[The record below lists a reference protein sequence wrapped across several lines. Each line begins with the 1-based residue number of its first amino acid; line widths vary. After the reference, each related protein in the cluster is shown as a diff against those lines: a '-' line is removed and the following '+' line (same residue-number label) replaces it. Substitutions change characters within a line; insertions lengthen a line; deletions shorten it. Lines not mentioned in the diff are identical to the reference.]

1 MRRQRS
7 AAAGGGLVRGVM
19 IGPTVLWLAV
29 FLLAPLVI
37 VVGISF
43 MTKNSHGGVN
53 MPLTLDAYKSMANM
67 DYFLIFVR
75 SLWLAAETTV
85 LCLVF
90 GYPLASIIAHS
101 SKKIKPVLVL
111 MVMLPFW
118 INSMIRLYGWMT
130 MLRSEGIINTLL
142 MNLGI
147 IDEPLAMLYTNGAV
161 VLGMVYELLPFAVLP
176 LYTSIEKIDPS
187 LLEAACDLGAPR
199 RRSFMRVTLPLTM
212 PGIFAGSIQT
222 FIPALGLFYVSDML
236 GGGSSMYLGNLIKN
250 QFLSARNWPL
260 GAALSLLLIAVTI
273 VLMRLYTRVGKL
285 DDIV

>member
-1 MRRQRS
+1 MRKN
-7 AAAGGGLVRGVM
+7 AGSLPVKAVM
-19 IGPTVLWLAV
+19 IGPTVLWLLI
-29 FLLAPLVI
+29 FLLAPLFI

-53 MPLTLDAYKSMANM
+53 MPLTLEAYGSMANV
-67 DYFLIFVR
+67 DYVLIFLR
-75 SLWLAAETTV
+75 SMWLAFKTTI

-90 GYPLASIIAHS
+90 GYPLAAVIAHS
-101 SKKIKPVLVL
+101 SKNVKPILVL

-130 MLRSEGIINTLL
+130 MLPGEGIINTLL
-142 MNLGI
+142 ANIGI
-147 IDEPLAMLYTNGAV
+147 EPLEMLYTDGAV
-161 VLGMVYELLPFAVLP
+161 LLGMVYELLPFAVLP

-187 LLEAACDLGAPR
+187 LLEAACDLGAAK

-212 PGIFAGSIQT
+212 PGIFAASIQT

-273 VLMRLYTRVGKL
+273 ILMRLYTRVGKL

>member
-1 MRRQRS
+1 MKS
-7 AAAGGGLVRGVM
+7 DNKAVKAVM

-43 MTKNSHGGVN
+43 LTKNAHGGVN
-53 MPLTLDAYKSMANM
+53 MPVTLQAYESMANK
-67 DYFLIFVR
+67 DYIVIFLR
-75 SLWLAAETTV
+75 SIWLAVKTTI
-85 LCLVF
+85 LCLVL
-90 GYPLASIIAHS
+90 GYPLASIIAKS
-101 SKKIKPVLVL
+101 SKNVKPILVL

-130 MLRSEGIINTLL
+130 LLRTEGILNNILI
-142 MNLGI
+142 GI
-147 IDEPLAMLYTNGAV
+147 GLIKEPLAMLYTDGAV

-187 LLEAACDLGAPR
+187 LLEAACDLGAPK
-199 RRSFMRVTLPLTM
+199 RRSFLRVTLPLTM
-212 PGIFAGSIQT
+212 PGIFAASMQT

-260 GAALSLLLIAVTI
+260 GAALSLLLIVITI
-273 VLMRLYTRVGKL
+273 VLMRLYSRVGNL

>member
-1 MRRQRS
+1 MKS
-7 AAAGGGLVRGVM
+7 DNKAVKAVM
-19 IGPTVLWLAV
+19 IGPTVLWMAV

-43 MTKNSHGGVN
+43 LTKNAHGGVN
-53 MPLTLDAYKSMANM
+53 MPVTLQAYESMANK
-67 DYFLIFVR
+67 DYIVIFLR
-75 SLWLAAETTV
+75 SIWLAVKTTI
-85 LCLVF
+85 LCLVL
-90 GYPLASIIAHS
+90 GYPLASIIAKS
-101 SKKIKPVLVL
+101 SKNVKPILVL

-130 MLRSEGIINTLL
+130 LLRTEGILNNILI
-142 MNLGI
+142 GI
-147 IDEPLAMLYTNGAV
+147 GLIKEPLTMLYTDGAV

-187 LLEAACDLGAPR
+187 LLEAACDLGAPK
-199 RRSFMRVTLPLTM
+199 RRSFLRVTLPLTM
-212 PGIFAGSIQT
+212 PGIFAASMQT

-260 GAALSLLLIAVTI
+260 GAALSLLLIVITI
-273 VLMRLYTRVGKL
+273 VLMRLYSRVGNL

>member
-1 MRRQRS
+1 MKS
-7 AAAGGGLVRGVM
+7 DNKAVKAVM

-43 MTKNSHGGVN
+43 LTKNAHGGVN
-53 MPLTLDAYKSMANM
+53 MPVTLQAYASMANR
-67 DYFLIFVR
+67 DYIVILLR
-75 SLWLAAETTV
+75 SIWLAVKTTI
-85 LCLVF
+85 LCLVL
-90 GYPLASIIAHS
+90 GYPLASIIAKS
-101 SKKIKPVLVL
+101 SKNVKPILVL

-130 MLRSEGIINTLL
+130 LLRTEGILNNILI
-142 MNLGI
+142 GI
-147 IDEPLAMLYTNGAV
+147 GLIKEPLAMLYTDGAV

-187 LLEAACDLGAPR
+187 LLEAACDLGAPK
-199 RRSFMRVTLPLTM
+199 RRSFLRVTLPLTM
-212 PGIFAGSIQT
+212 PGIFAASMQT

-260 GAALSLLLIAVTI
+260 GAALSLLLIVITI
-273 VLMRLYTRVGKL
+273 VLMRLYSRVGNL

>member
-1 MRRQRS
+1 MRKN
-7 AAAGGGLVRGVM
+7 AGSLPVKAVM
-19 IGPTVLWLAV
+19 IGPTVLWLLI
-29 FLLAPLVI
+29 FLLAPLFI

-53 MPLTLDAYKSMANM
+53 MSLTLEAYGSMANV
-67 DYFLIFVR
+67 DYVLIFLR
-75 SLWLAAETTV
+75 SMWLAFKTTI

-90 GYPLASIIAHS
+90 GYPLAAVIAHS
-101 SKKIKPVLVL
+101 SKNVKPILVL

-130 MLRSEGIINTLL
+130 MLRGEGIINTLL
-142 MNLGI
+142 SNIGI
-147 IDEPLAMLYTNGAV
+147 EPLEMLYTDGAV
-161 VLGMVYELLPFAVLP
+161 LLGMVYELLPFAVLP

-187 LLEAACDLGAPR
+187 LLEAACDLGAAKR
-199 RRSFMRVTLPLTM
+199 RRFMRVTLPLTM
-212 PGIFAGSIQT
+212 PGIFAASIQT

-273 VLMRLYTRVGKL
+273 ILMRLYTRVGKL

>member
-1 MRRQRS
+1 MRKN
-7 AAAGGGLVRGVM
+7 AGSLPVKAVM
-19 IGPTVLWLAV
+19 IGPTVLWLLI
-29 FLLAPLVI
+29 FLLAPLFI

-53 MPLTLDAYKSMANM
+53 MPLTLEAYVSMANV
-67 DYFLIFVR
+67 DYVLIFLR
-75 SLWLAAETTV
+75 SMWLAFKTTI

-90 GYPLASIIAHS
+90 GYPLAAVIAHS
-101 SKKIKPVLVL
+101 SKNVKPILVL

-130 MLRSEGIINTLL
+130 MLRGEGIINTLL
-142 MNLGI
+142 ANIGI
-147 IDEPLAMLYTNGAV
+147 EPLEMLYTDGAV
-161 VLGMVYELLPFAVLP
+161 LLGMVYELLPFAVLP

-187 LLEAACDLGAPR
+187 LLEAACDLGAAK

-212 PGIFAGSIQT
+212 PGIFAASIQT

-273 VLMRLYTRVGKL
+273 ILMRLYTRVGKL

>member
-1 MRRQRS
+1 MRKN
-7 AAAGGGLVRGVM
+7 AGSLPVKAVM
-19 IGPTVLWLAV
+19 IGPTVLWLLI
-29 FLLAPLVI
+29 FLLAPLFI

-53 MPLTLDAYKSMANM
+53 MSLTLEAYGSMANV
-67 DYFLIFVR
+67 DYVLIFLR
-75 SLWLAAETTV
+75 SMWLAFKTTI

-90 GYPLASIIAHS
+90 GYPLAAVIAHS
-101 SKKIKPVLVL
+101 SKNVKPILVL

-130 MLRSEGIINTLL
+130 MLRGEGIINTLL
-142 MNLGI
+142 SNIGI
-147 IDEPLAMLYTNGAV
+147 EPLEMLYTDGAV
-161 VLGMVYELLPFAVLP
+161 LLGMVYELLPFAVLP

-187 LLEAACDLGAPR
+187 LLEAACDLGAAK

-212 PGIFAGSIQT
+212 PGIFAASIQT

-273 VLMRLYTRVGKL
+273 ILMRLYTRVGKL

>member
-1 MRRQRS
+1 MKS
-7 AAAGGGLVRGVM
+7 DNKAVKAVM

-43 MTKNSHGGVN
+43 LTKNAHGGVN
-53 MPLTLDAYKSMANM
+53 MPVTLQAYESMANK
-67 DYFLIFVR
+67 DYIVIFLR
-75 SLWLAAETTV
+75 SIWLAVKTTI
-85 LCLVF
+85 LCLVL
-90 GYPLASIIAHS
+90 GYPLASIIAKS
-101 SKKIKPVLVL
+101 SKNVKPILVL

-130 MLRSEGIINTLL
+130 LLRTEGILNNILI
-142 MNLGI
+142 GI
-147 IDEPLAMLYTNGAV
+147 GLIKEPLTMLYTDGAV

-187 LLEAACDLGAPR
+187 LLEAACDLGAPK
-199 RRSFMRVTLPLTM
+199 RRSFLRVTLPLTM
-212 PGIFAGSIQT
+212 PGIFAASMQT

-260 GAALSLLLIAVTI
+260 GAALSLLLIVITI
-273 VLMRLYTRVGKL
+273 VLMRLYSRVGNL